1 MTEGKKETK
10 KQVAL
15 PEAGGVAWVDLHGS
29 KVEDGIKYDVKISLT
44 HRAATS
50 AEALQGLMESLAFAK
65 AEYKLRP
72 YQLRQKQ
79 EQKHA
84 AVPAQVPA
92 PAATAPPVPDAV
104 NDSEPQYVPVE
115 AQGEPT
121 TGTMAIIKM
130 EIAPRADGK
139 TDLKFFM
146 AGRQYPEI
154 YACMTPEQLVPMLA
168 NTGAWTADHFKSPAN
183 YDVNYVINWRN
194 SQNTNKNGKPYKD
207 IVTVALGQG

>member
-1 MTEGKKETK
+1 MIEEKKETK

-50 AEALQGLMESLAFAK
+50 TEALQGLMESLAFAK

-72 YQLRQKQ
+72 YQLRHKP
-79 EQKHA
+79 EQKPA
-84 AVPAQVPA
+84 AVPAPVPA
-92 PAATAPPVPDAV
+92 PAPVEAPSGPP
-104 NDSEPQYVPVE
+104 ELEYTPVE

-121 TGTMAIIKM
+121 TGTMNIIKM

-154 YACMTPEQLVPMLA
+154 YACMTPEQLAPMLA
-168 NTGAWTADHFKSPAN
+168 NTGAWTPDHFKSPASH
-183 YDVNYVINWRN
+183 DINYVINWRN
-194 SQNTNKNGKPYKD
+194 SQNTNKNGKFYKD
-207 IVTVALGQG
+207 IVTIAQGQG